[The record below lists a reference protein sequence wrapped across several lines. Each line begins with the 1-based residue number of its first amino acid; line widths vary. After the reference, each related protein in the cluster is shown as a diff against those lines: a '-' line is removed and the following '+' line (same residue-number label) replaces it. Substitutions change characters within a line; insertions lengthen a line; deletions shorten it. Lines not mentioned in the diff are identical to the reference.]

1 MKLVRWDPFGR
12 EFAGLASRLNR
23 AFDPRFWDDEE
34 QESQGRWNPPVD
46 IYEDEDN
53 IVLKAEL
60 PGLKKDE
67 IDVHVEKNLL
77 TLNGER
83 KREKETKEN
92 GYYRSERAYGN
103 FSRSFTLPTTVD
115 ASKIAATYT
124 DGLLTLT
131 LPKVEQAKPRQ
142 IEVKVA

>member
-12 EFAGLASRLNR
+12 EFAGMATRLNR

-34 QESQGRWNPPVD
+34 RESMGRWNPPVD
-46 IYEDEDN
+46 IYESEND
-53 IVLKAEL
+53 IVLQAEL

-67 IDVHVEKNLL
+67 IDVRVEKNVL
-77 TLNGER
+77 TLNGQRER
-83 KREKETKEN
+83 ENEVKED
-92 GYYRSERAYGN
+92 GYYRSERAYGS

-115 ASKIAATYT
+115 ATKIAATYR
-124 DGLLTLT
+124 DGVLTLT